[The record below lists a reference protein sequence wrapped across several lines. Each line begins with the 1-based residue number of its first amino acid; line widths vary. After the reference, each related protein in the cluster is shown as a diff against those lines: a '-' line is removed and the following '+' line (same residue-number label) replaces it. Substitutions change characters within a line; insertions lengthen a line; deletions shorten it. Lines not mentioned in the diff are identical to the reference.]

1 MESLGGGFVSYAYK
15 DAYPFL
21 LLVLAFL
28 LRPEGLDGRTQGM
41 SRASRWAAGLCVA
54 AALLCVPALFSLDYY
69 LHIFVMAGIHAML
82 AISSGLIIGFSGQVS
97 LCHAAFYGIGAYGSA
112 LASLTLGLPFWL
124 AMWVGG
130 LLAGIFSYA
139 LGRLVLR
146 LKGHFLAI
154 TTAFFG
160 VLVTVVLNNWVP
172 VTKGPMGIPGIPRPG
187 LPAFLGPWAAFES
200 RVAYYYLVLVFV
212 VGVTYLVHRVAGSRL
227 GRALIAIREER
238 GTRPV
243 PRHRNHAV
251 QGLCLHAGR
260 ESGGNCRR
268 VLRPLYSLH
277 QPGDLHHRRVH
288 QRLGHGHLRRD
299 DDPRRTDHRRRYPD
313 HPAGATAHGGGASPG
328 DLRAGPHGVH
338 RLDAAGHRGRG
349 ARCSAGIAPRRRA
362 PEMPRIP

>member
-1 MESLGGGFVSYAYK
+1 
-15 DAYPFL
+15 
-21 LLVLAFL
+21 
-28 LRPEGLDGRTQGM
+28 M
-41 SRASRWAAGLCVA
+41 SRASRWVVGLCVA
-54 AALLCVPALFSLDYY
+54 AGLLCVPALFSLDYY

-82 AISSGLIIGFSGQVS
+82 AISLGLIIGFSGQVS

-124 AMWVGG
+124 AMWMGG

-212 VGVTYLVHRVAGSRL
+212 VGVTYLVYRVVGSRL
-227 GRALIAIREER
+227 GRALIAIRENEEL
-238 GTRPV
+238 
-243 PRHRNHAV
+243 A
-251 QGLCLHAGR
+251 Q
-260 ESGGNCRR
+260 
-268 VLRPLYSLH
+268 SL
-277 QPGDLHHRRVH
+277 GIE
-288 QRLGHGHLRRD
+288 
-299 DDPRRTDHRRRYPD
+299 TMRYKVF
-313 HPAGATAHGGGASPG
+313 AFTLGGG
-328 DLRAGPHGVH
+328 L
-338 RLDAAGHRGRG
+338 
-349 ARCSAGIAPRRRA
+349 AGIAGAFYAHYILFISPVTFTIGESINVVVMVIFGGMTTLAGPIIGAVILTVLPELLRMAGALRLVIYGLALMAFIVWMPQGIVGAVREVVGRSRPEA
-362 PEMPRIP
+362 PGA